1 MRRHLSFLLIFCCLA
16 PTWRDLNAAENHRL
30 DDLHGVSQAH
40 FNQDGSRAI
49 VQMRNGDIGVWDVTQ
64 GTPVPGDLDSKTSA
78 QNYVMSDDAKM
89 VLIGF
94 KDGHSR
100 VFDASTGSGMSPT
113 LDLGLHDDGN
123 PQAFFSPDD
132 RSVVV
137 FGDKEASVLDIG
149 SGKLIAKIPIRFQ
162 LEDPTDATASA
173 IFNKSGDK
181 CFLMDPLGTVTA
193 YQTKEWK
200 PIGKP
205 MHHPPADSAYEFGF
219 QVNDNGK
226 WIVTFDSPGENGPK
240 GHLQVW
246 DVVANK
252 PLGPPIVATNGL
264 SGRFLPGTD
273 RVLIMPGRGEGTVR
287 ELPSMKIVYTI
298 RPHDE
303 VDGPKVD
310 ISPDGKWMISW
321 GTDKNI
327 DLLDAKTGSRVKNY
341 SAAAAIKDVMMSPDS
356 TGCYVVFDNT
366 AFSLQGHH
374 DYYVMKIGFPDFEI
388 TGSARTLEYLLRAS
402 LSPDGRRI
410 MIQQADTDQERLL
423 FLDAA
428 TLKSIDGAKR

>member
-1 MRRHLSFLLIFCCLA
+1 MRRQLSFLLIFCCLA
-16 PTWRDLNAAENHRL
+16 PTWRNLNAAENQRL
-30 DDLHGVSQAH
+30 GDLHGVSQAH

-49 VQMRNGDIGVWDVTQ
+49 VQMRNGNIGIWDVIQ

-100 VFDASTGSGMSPT
+100 VFDASTGSAVSPP
-113 LDLGLHDDGN
+113 LDLGLRDDGN

-137 FGDKEASVLDIG
+137 FGDKEASVLDTG
-149 SGKLIAKIPIRFQ
+149 SGKLIAKIPIPFQ

-193 YQTKEWK
+193 YQTREWK

-205 MHHPPADSAYEFGF
+205 MRHPPADSAYEFGF
-219 QVNDNGK
+219 QVSDNGK

-246 DVVANK
+246 DAVANK
-252 PLGPPIVATNGL
+252 PLGPLIVATNGL
-264 SGRFLPGTD
+264 TGRFLPGTD

-327 DLLDAKTGSRVKNY
+327 DLLDAKMGSRVKN
-341 SAAAAIKDVMMSPDS
+341 
-356 TGCYVVFDNT
+356 
-366 AFSLQGHH
+366 
-374 DYYVMKIGFPDFEI
+374 
-388 TGSARTLEYLLRAS
+388 
-402 LSPDGRRI
+402 
-410 MIQQADTDQERLL
+410 
-423 FLDAA
+423 
-428 TLKSIDGAKR
+428 